1 MPVIRNSGIS
11 FGIEIHW
18 IFVVIF
24 FVVLLWW
31 YKKERSWPL
40 LLVIIGGALNL
51 WERLTLGYVRDY
63 WRIPGTNIYNNFN
76 DWLIFVGVIIYI
88 WKKSK

>member
-1 MPVIRNSGIS
+1 MPVVRNSGIS
-11 FGIEIHW
+11 FGIEVHW
-18 IFVVIF
+18 IFVAIF
-24 FVVLLWW
+24 FVALLWW

-51 WERLTLGYVRDY
+51 WERMTLGYVRDY
-63 WRIPGTNIYNNFN
+63 WRIPWTNIYNNFN

-88 WKKSK
+88 WKKSR